1 MDSNQVIPR
10 RREAEHAGNQ
20 GRREDVIDAERGPA
34 VAVAGLAVTPSSRG
48 VWDTAVADEK
58 MTDDSSQPGWGAN
71 VGLHVTLAVA
81 GRTAFLCLPGN
92 DSINPEDTRTF
103 RCMMH
108 HAAARSACLQS
119 IRAAGRFG
127 GWVFFHDGAPFHGL

>member
-48 VWDTAVADEK
+48 VWDAAVADEK

-81 GRTAFLCLPGN
+81 GRTAFLCRPGN
-92 DSINPEDTRTF
+92 DSINLEDTRTF
-103 RCMMH
+103 RYMH
-108 HAAARSACLQS
+108 HAARSGCLQR

-127 GWVFFHDGAPFHGL
+127 GWVFFHDGAFRGL